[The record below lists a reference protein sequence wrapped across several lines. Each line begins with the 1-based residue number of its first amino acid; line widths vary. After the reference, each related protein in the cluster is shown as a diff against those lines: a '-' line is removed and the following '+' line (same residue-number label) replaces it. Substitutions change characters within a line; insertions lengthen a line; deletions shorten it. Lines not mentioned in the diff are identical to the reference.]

1 LQKDKMMRV
10 ILTILT
16 LLYPGIA
23 LAHIG
28 HIGEL
33 AGHGHWIALGALGL
47 AAGVA
52 AIAKGKR
59 KDPEAE
65 ADADE
70 SDEADAEPE
79 AA

>member
-1 LQKDKMMRV
+1 MRV
-10 ILTILT
+10 TLTILT
-16 LLYPGIA
+16 LLYPGMA

-65 ADADE
+65 DE
-70 SDEADAEPE
+70 TEEASETDAEPE
-79 AA
+79 VA

>member
-1 LQKDKMMRV
+1 MRGSL
-10 ILTILT
+10 IFLT
-16 LLYPGIA
+16 LFYPGMA

-52 AIAKGKR
+52 AIAKGKA
-59 KDPEAE
+59 KKSATETEAE
-65 ADADE
+65 EAAD
-70 SDEADAEPE
+70 ADAEPE
-79 AA
+79 VA

>member
-1 LQKDKMMRV
+1 MRV
-10 ILTILT
+10 TLTILT
-16 LLYPGIA
+16 FLFPGMA
-23 LAHIG
+23 LAHVG

-59 KDPEAE
+59 KSAEAE
-65 ADADE
+65 ADIEAEEAAE
-70 SDEADAEPE
+70 SDAEPE